1 MIRFPM
7 KVMSRTQ
14 DLQDFRS
21 NSLKFQAPLNLKMIS
36 QSKIF
41 KTKFKNKKAILLKRM
56 KFLSVM

>member
-14 DLQDFRS
+14 DLQDFHS
-21 NSLKFQAPLNLKMIS
+21 NSLKFQALLNLKMIS

>member
-21 NSLKFQAPLNLKMIS
+21 NSLKFQALLNLKMIS

-41 KTKFKNKKAILLKRM
+41 KTKFKNKKAIHLKRM